1 MLVVGAG
8 PAGSAAARVL
18 AQAGRDVLLV
28 DQAGFPRDKVCGD
41 ALIPDAHRVLERL
54 GLLDR
59 VLAEALRVPAVRMRG
74 PRGGEVAVPGRL
86 AVLPRRRLDAL
97 LAGAA
102 VEAGARLATPWR
114 FVGTLEHGSRVVG
127 ARLAARDG
135 RPAAVEARWTLLA
148 TGARPQALRDAGLA
162 AARGPSGVSMR
173 AYLHHP
179 EALARWPMPSMFWH
193 GALRPGYGWVFPG
206 PGGVFNL
213 GVYVTG
219 RDAAGGARGALPSLH
234 RLFERFVALHPPVR
248 ALVDGGRWLGPFK
261 GAPLRC
267 SLRGAEAGRPGLWPI
282 GEAAGSSYLLSGE
295 GIGKAL
301 ETGLLAAEA
310 LLADGAAALALPP
323 PGGAAGAA
331 DAAAERRRA
340 AAWAALAPHYR
351 AYERGDLANRQ
362 PWLIDVL
369 AWAVRRRPARLD
381 TLAAILDE
389 RHVPQARPGPALLA
403 RLLLG
408 RR

>member
-1 MLVVGAG
+1 
-8 PAGSAAARVL
+8 
-18 AQAGRDVLLV
+18 
-28 DQAGFPRDKVCGD
+28 
-41 ALIPDAHRVLERL
+41 
-54 GLLDR
+54 
-59 VLAEALRVPAVRMRG
+59 
-74 PRGGEVAVPGRL
+74 
-86 AVLPRRRLDAL
+86 
-97 LAGAA
+97 
-102 VEAGARLATPWR
+102 
-114 FVGTLEHGSRVVG
+114 
-127 ARLAARDG
+127 
-135 RPAAVEARWTLLA
+135 
-148 TGARPQALRDAGLA
+148 
-162 AARGPSGVSMR
+162 
-173 AYLHHP
+173 
-179 EALARWPMPSMFWH
+179 MFWH

-323 PGGAAGAA
+323 PGG
-331 DAAAERRRA
+331 D
-340 AAWAALAPHYR
+340 R